1 MTLDPFLLRRIRH
14 LRRGGALEITEIR
27 ITLRDD
33 DKLRGFASI
42 TLDNCFVVRGL
53 KIIEGANGMFVA
65 MPNRRRKDG
74 TFQDIAHPI
83 NMKTREWMENQIIT
97 AYKQELQR
105 AERGE
110 VSVTTDPRDDGP
122 PSLEDEY

>member
-1 MTLDPFLLRRIRH
+1 M
-14 LRRGGALEITEIR
+14 EITEIR

-33 DKLRGFASI
+33 DKLRGFASV

-110 VSVTTDPRDDGP
+110 VSVLSSDRDDD
-122 PSLEDEY
+122 SALEERF

>member
-1 MTLDPFLLRRIRH
+1 
-14 LRRGGALEITEIR
+14 LEITEIR

-53 KIIEGANGMFVA
+53 KIIEGASGMFVA

-83 NMKTREWMENQIIT
+83 NMSTREWMENQIIA
-97 AYKQELQR
+97 AYKQELQHV
-105 AERGE
+105 ERGE
-110 VSVTTDPRDDGP
+110 MPVMSSDGT
-122 PSLEDEY
+122 SDSAFEENR

>member
-1 MTLDPFLLRRIRH
+1 
-14 LRRGGALEITEIR
+14 LEITEIR

-53 KIIEGANGMFVA
+53 KVIEGSSGMFVA

-74 TFQDIAHPI
+74 SFQDIAHPI
-83 NMKTREWMENQIIT
+83 NMSTREWMESQII
-97 AYKQELQR
+97 AAFKEELGR
-105 AERGE
+105 VERGE
-110 VSVTTDPRDDGP
+110 ITISSQSDQ
-122 PSLEDEY
+122 SSAYEENY

>member
-1 MTLDPFLLRRIRH
+1 
-14 LRRGGALEITEIR
+14 LEITEIR

-33 DKLRGFASI
+33 EKLRGFASI
-42 TLDNCFVVRGL
+42 TLDNSFVVRGL
-53 KIIEGANGMFVA
+53 KIIEGATGMFVA

-74 TFQDIAHPI
+74 SFQDIAHPI
-83 NMKTREWMENQIIT
+83 NMKTRQWMENQIIV

-110 VSVTTDPRDDGP
+110 VPVHSSASDEDAA
-122 PSLEDEY
+122 LEESF